1 MTDDWETKITKS
13 FEEQT
18 KAMRLMMAEQL
29 KAIHDAY
36 DATDK
41 ISSEITNE
49 AERLQQAYR
58 CFREMGIIAKL
69 QTELFKLSDIFFIKY
84 PPNDKK

>member
-1 MTDDWETKITKS
+1 MTDEWETKITKS

-18 KAMRLMMAEQL
+18 KAMRSMMAEQL

-49 AERLQQAYR
+49 ADRY
-58 CFREMGIIAKL
+58 FREMGIIAKL

>member
-1 MTDDWETKITKS
+1 
-13 FEEQT
+13 
-18 KAMRLMMAEQL
+18 MAEQL

-49 AERLQQAYR
+49 ADRY
-58 CFREMGIIAKL
+58 FREMGIIAKL